1 MVHALIK
8 KIFHF
13 FRKVGFPLR
22 TLFVLGVAS
31 LFAILLFLPRTLFE
45 GEIRNYQHSL
55 PLISVGGARSLPL
68 FYFPGP
74 PKPVSSLEKVHVTH
88 IKFMI
93 LAETDGVFVEWV
105 PPLAVFPS
113 SVPASGPA
121 RIGIVL
127 PSLRSP
133 WEFQMTVHSIEFF
146 KIGPISFVIG
156 NRIDTWRSDEIP
168 APAAPK

>member
-1 MVHALIK
+1 MVHASIK
-8 KIFHF
+8 KLVPFV
-13 FRKVGFPLR
+13 RGASFPLR
-22 TLFVLGVAS
+22 IVLVLAVAS
-31 LFAILLFLPRTLFE
+31 FLAILLFLPRTMFE
-45 GEIRNYQHSL
+45 GETRNYQHSL
-55 PLISVGGARSLPL
+55 PLISVGGARSLPQ

-88 IKFMI
+88 IKYMI
-93 LAETDGVFVEWV
+93 LVETDGVFVEWV

-133 WEFQMTVHSIEFF
+133 WEFQMTVHSTEVF
-146 KIGPISFVIG
+146 KVGPISFVIG